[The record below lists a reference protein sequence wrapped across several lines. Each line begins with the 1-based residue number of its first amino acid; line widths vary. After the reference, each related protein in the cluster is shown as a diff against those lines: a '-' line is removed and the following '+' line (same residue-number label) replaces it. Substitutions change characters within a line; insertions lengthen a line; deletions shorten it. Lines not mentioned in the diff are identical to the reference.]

1 MNFAFELVLYDS
13 GPGGSLY
20 TFHHRDRDHSELDCF
35 LDDEEVRQ
43 NPDFNRLVQRLTEG
57 VDHPRG
63 FRRQWFRD
71 EGPVQ
76 ALFAPYPKDARE
88 ALETPY
94 PPALRL
100 YCVRRMDVVIAGYGG
115 VKTTRTYQEDD
126 RLHQAVKE
134 LTYVDD
140 RLQDRLDLDFV
151 RFENGDRI
159 LGGDLEFEQ

>member
-1 MNFAFELVLYDS
+1 
-13 GPGGSLY
+13 
-20 TFHHRDRDHSELDCF
+20 
-35 LDDEEVRQ
+35 
-43 NPDFNRLVQRLTEG
+43 
-57 VDHPRG
+57 
-63 FRRQWFRD
+63 
-71 EGPVQ
+71 
-76 ALFAPYPKDARE
+76 
-88 ALETPY
+88 
-94 PPALRL
+94 
-100 YCVRRMDVVIAGYGG
+100 MDVVIAGYGG